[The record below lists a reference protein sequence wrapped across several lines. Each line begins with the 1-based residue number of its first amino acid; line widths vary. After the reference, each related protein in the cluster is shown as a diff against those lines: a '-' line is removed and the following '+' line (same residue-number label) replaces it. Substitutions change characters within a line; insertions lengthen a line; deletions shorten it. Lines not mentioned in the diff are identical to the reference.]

1 MFLNTILVGH
11 GDSMR
16 ANGLCFLF
24 YRSPTMRPDTELRTE
39 R

>member
-1 MFLNTILVGH
+1 MFLNTILVRH

-24 YRSPTMRPDTELRTE
+24 YHSPTMRPDTERGIE